1 MSTFHI
7 VPVIDIMDGLAVHA
21 RRGQRDQYRP
31 VQSVL
36 SADAVPES
44 LANGMVGLHR
54 FPQIYVAD
62 LNAIMGK
69 GGQHDVISTLTPHA
83 EIWLDQGISTPD
95 QAKNRNDVTFV
106 VGSESLPDVSA
117 WSALK
122 ALVPDTRLILSLDF
136 DPAGNLKG
144 PSQLWQTAELW
155 PSRVIVMILDRVGSG
170 GGPDLDRLM
179 QAQSKSDAAQIYAA
193 GGVRNMADVTTLT
206 THGLSGA
213 LIATAL
219 HDGTLFG

>member
-170 GGPDLDRLM
+170 
-179 QAQSKSDAAQIYAA
+179 QSYNLYNCK
-193 GGVRNMADVTTLT
+193 
-206 THGLSGA
+206 
-213 LIATAL
+213 
-219 HDGTLFG
+219 